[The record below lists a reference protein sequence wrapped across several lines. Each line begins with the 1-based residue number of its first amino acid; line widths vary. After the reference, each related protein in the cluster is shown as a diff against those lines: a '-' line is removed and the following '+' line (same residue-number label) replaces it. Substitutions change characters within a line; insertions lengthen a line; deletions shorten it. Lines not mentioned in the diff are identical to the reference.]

1 MTSSNACAGFAALS
15 HPVRLSLF
23 RELAARAPY
32 GVSAGEL
39 ATGFEVPPSTMTGHL
54 KALEQAGLVLVQK
67 KSRFMIYFLN
77 TAGAHSLVRYL
88 SEDCLGLTQ
97 TLTDDV

>member
-1 MTSSNACAGFAALS
+1 MTSSRALAGFAALS

-39 ATGFEVPPSTMTGHL
+39 AAGFEVPPSTMTGHL
-54 KALEQAGLVLVQK
+54 KALEQAGLVTVQR
-67 KSRFMIYFLN
+67 KSRFMIYFIDE
-77 TAGAHSLVRYL
+77 AGAQSLVRYL
-88 SEDCLGLTQ
+88 SEECLGQTQ
-97 TLTDDV
+97 LVTDDA

>member
-1 MTSSNACAGFAALS
+1 MTSPTALAGFAALS

-39 ATGFEVPPSTMTGHL
+39 STGFEVPPSTMTGHL
-54 KALEQAGLVLVQK
+54 KALEQAGLVTVQR
-67 KSRFMIYFLN
+67 KSRFMIYYID
-77 TAGAHSLVRYL
+77 TAGSRSLVRYL
-88 SEDCLGLTQ
+88 SEDCLGQKQL
-97 TLTDDV
+97 LAEEI